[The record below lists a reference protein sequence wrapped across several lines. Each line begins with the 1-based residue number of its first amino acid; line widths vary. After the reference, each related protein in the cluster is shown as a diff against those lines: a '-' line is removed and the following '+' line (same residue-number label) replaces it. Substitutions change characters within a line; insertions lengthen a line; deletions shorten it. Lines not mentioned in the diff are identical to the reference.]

1 MKIFG
6 LGWVKLEQLLSP
18 LHFEIMRT
26 FLRVKYLVMS
36 ENTKSQPKI
45 LLTPFVYTTT
55 HCQKR
60 FKIKHYQQSEYASD
74 GA

>member
-1 MKIFG
+1 MGQAWAVAQPAAFWNYEDIFTSKILF
-6 LGWVKLEQLLSP
+6 
-18 LHFEIMRT
+18 
-26 FLRVKYLVMS
+26 MS